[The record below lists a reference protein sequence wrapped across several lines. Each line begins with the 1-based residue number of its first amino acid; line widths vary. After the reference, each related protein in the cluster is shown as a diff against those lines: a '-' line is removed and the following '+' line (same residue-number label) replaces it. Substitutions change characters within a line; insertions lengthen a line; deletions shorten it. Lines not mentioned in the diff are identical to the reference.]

1 MVSKDTKLS
10 RTAYK
15 IIFPFLFVF
24 CAFRWS
30 VGCDFFGYMN
40 LHEHTF
46 SGVSL
51 DSAVYYRE
59 PGYLLV
65 TWFIQSLNLP
75 WYYINI
81 VGAAS
86 FFLGIHVIARR
97 EPNPLLYLTLL
108 FPIYIMGLGM
118 SAVRQCLASGFVCL
132 AFNAFTDKKLA
143 RYVIF
148 VGLAAIFH
156 NSAAGFASVV
166 VFLFPGSAT
175 LKAFFGLALT
185 SPIVF
190 VLARSDTMQTY
201 TNMYLGSGVEAE
213 GGRYR
218 AIPGFLTGLLFML
231 FMRKRWRERYADYET
246 IFIFSFAMIAI
257 MGLVFVS
264 SVMGDRFGYYLMP
277 LVYAIQARA
286 HKLFPQNLSLVLVIA
301 PLLVAVAY
309 FLAWTTLS
317 WQFYLCYVPYQTLW
331 SAQ

>member
-1 MVSKDTKLS
+1 MLFYNSILFILVLITITLSMVSKDTKLS

-143 RYVIF
+143 RYIIF

-201 TNMYLGSGVEAE
+201 TNMYWEAGLKRRVVATE
-213 GGRYR
+213 Q
-218 AIPGFLTGLLFML
+218 FLDF
-231 FMRKRWRERYADYET
+231 
-246 IFIFSFAMIAI
+246 
-257 MGLVFVS
+257 
-264 SVMGDRFGYYLMP
+264 
-277 LVYAIQARA
+277 
-286 HKLFPQNLSLVLVIA
+286 
-301 PLLVAVAY
+301 
-309 FLAWTTLS
+309 
-317 WQFYLCYVPYQTLW
+317 
-331 SAQ
+331 